1 MEHRFVWCC
10 HLDICM
16 VLKLGQMYGALG
28 QMYGADTWTFYGA
41 TLGQMYGADTWTS
54 VWC

>member
-1 MEHRFVWCC
+1 
-10 HLDICM
+10 M

>member
-1 MEHRFVWCC
+1 M
-10 HLDICM
+10 M
-16 VLKLGQMYGALG
+16 LKLGQMYGALG